1 MPHIPDHPSAQKRH
15 RQNLKRQARNR
26 AIKTRMRSSAK
37 LALDAIEGSDK
48 EAAAKSLREAMRVL
62 HKAASKG
69 TIKRN
74 AASRKIARLSRRF
87 ARKHNPGTETAATT
101 VPPSS

>member
-1 MPHIPDHPSAQKRH
+1 MPHIPNHPSAQKRH

-26 AIKTRMRSSAK
+26 GIKTRVRTFAK
-37 LALDAIEGSDK
+37 SALDAIGGSDK
-48 EAAAKSLREAMRVL
+48 EAAAKSLREVMRVL

-69 TIKRN
+69 AVNRN

-87 ARKHNPGTETAATT
+87 DLKHNPKPVATETA
-101 VPPSS
+101 S

>member
-1 MPHIPDHPSAQKRH
+1 MPHIPNHPSAQKRY

-26 AIKTRMRSSAK
+26 AIKTRVRSTAK
-37 LALDAIEGSDK
+37 SALDAIAGNDK

-69 TIKRN
+69 TLHRRT
-74 AASRKIARLSRRF
+74 ASRKIARLSRRF
-87 ARKHNPGTETAATT
+87 DRRHNPKEPAAGTA
-101 VPPSS
+101 S

>member
-1 MPHIPDHPSAQKRH
+1 MPHIPNHPSARKRH

-26 AIKTRMRSSAK
+26 AIKTRVRTAAK
-37 LALDAIEGSDK
+37 LALDAIQGNDRD
-48 EAAAKSLREAMRVL
+48 AAANSLREVMRVL

-69 TIKRN
+69 TLNRN

-87 ARKHNPGTETAATT
+87 HHKHSAGPATAPAA
-101 VPPSS
+101 SS

>member
-1 MPHIPDHPSAQKRH
+1 MPHIPNHPSAQKRH

-26 AIKTRMRSSAK
+26 AIKTRVRGAAK
-37 LALDAIEGSDK
+37 LALDTIEGGDK
-48 EAAAKSLREAMRVL
+48 EAAAKSLREVMRVL

-69 TIKRN
+69 SINRN

-87 ARKHNPGTETAATT
+87 DRKHNPKETPPGAA
-101 VPPSS
+101 SL

>member
-1 MPHIPDHPSAQKRH
+1 MPHIPNHPSARKRH

-26 AIKTRMRSSAK
+26 AIKTRVRSAAK
-37 LALDAIEGSDK
+37 VALDAIEGNDK
-48 EAAAKSLREAMRVL
+48 EAAAKSLREVMRVL

-69 TIKRN
+69 TINRN

-87 ARKHNPGTETAATT
+87 DHKHNSKEAPIAGA
-101 VPPSS
+101 SS